1 MKLLK
6 KIVSTIMLS
15 MLLLLSYE
23 SYAAN
28 TQNENFNFNFS
39 KLSFAQYTNARE
51 KENASPIFMYVKTLT
66 PNRSF
71 YARVV
76 NENHTDT
83 TYSPK
88 YKVSYINQP
97 YCLHSNA
104 YENKGYG
111 VKVRI
116 RADRIGVGQ
125 MSAGGFWSS
134 DSYSCQWE

>member
-1 MKLLK
+1 MKR
-6 KIVSTIMLS
+6 IVSTVLISFLV
-15 MLLLLSYE
+15 LIGYT

-28 TQNENFNFNFS
+28 TNNENFNFNFS
-39 KLSFAQYTNARE
+39 SFSFAQYTNARE
-51 KENASPIFMYVKTLT
+51 KEDASPIFMYVKTLT

-76 NENHTDT
+76 NKDGSFT

-88 YKVSYINQP
+88 YKITYPNQK

-111 VKVRI
+111 VKVKI
-116 RADRIGVGQ
+116 RADRIGNAQ
-125 MSAGGFWSS
+125 MSAGGFWSA
-134 DSYSCQWE
+134 DSYSCPWE

>member
-1 MKLLK
+1 
-6 KIVSTIMLS
+6 MLS
-15 MLLLLSYE
+15 FLALIGYT

-28 TQNENFNFNFS
+28 TNNENFNFNFS
-39 KLSFAQYTNARE
+39 RLSFAQYTNARE
-51 KENASPIFMYVKTLT
+51 KEDASPIFMYVKTLT
-66 PNRSF
+66 SNRSF

-76 NENHTDT
+76 NEDGSNT

-88 YKVSYINQP
+88 YKITYPNKK

-116 RADRIGVGQ
+116 RADRIEVGK

-134 DSYSCQWE
+134 DSYSCPWE